1 MTDPNVTTTES
12 GEEVILEPGDE
23 GYVDPAEA
31 ERIAA
36 DAAAAKP
43 GEDLQHVRQAGETE
57 AEFAA
62 RTRNVVVESQSPT
75 DIVPNTPQISMGA
88 RVPVEGAEGV
98 SYATP
103 PVPAEPS
110 VAEPVDD
117 AEEAPAEEET
127 AQ

>member
-23 GYVDPAEA
+23 GYVDPEEQA
-31 ERIAA
+31 RIAA

-43 GEDLQHVRQAGETE
+43 GEDLQHVRQPGETE

-88 RVPVEGAEGV
+88 RVPVEGQEGV

-110 VAEPVDD
+110 VAEPQDEPEEEE
-117 AEEAPAEEET
+117 AEE
-127 AQ
+127 